1 MTIRR
6 YRADDT
12 LRLGQIWLE
21 ASSLSHAFFSP
32 DILKVQHQQVCDLYL
47 PHSETWVLETEGKLL
62 GFVGLID
69 RFVGGL
75 FVSPEVQGSGIG
87 RLLMMHALRMKG
99 KLELD
104 VYSLNTGAVA
114 FYNRLEFQE
123 TGRRPTDDQGYPFE
137 VIRMKRSA

>member
-1 MTIRR
+1 MTIHR

-47 PHSETWVLETEGKLL
+47 PQSETWVMETEGRLL
-62 GFVGLID
+62 GFIGLID

-75 FVSPEVQGSGIG
+75 FVCPEAQGLGVG
-87 RLLMMHALRMKG
+87 RLLTMHALGLKG
-99 KLELD
+99 ELELD

-114 FYNRLEFQE
+114 FYRHLGFQE
-123 TGRRPTDDQGYPFE
+123 LSRQPTDDQGYPFE
-137 VIRMKRSA
+137 VIRMKRSV